1 MVTSSPP
8 LLYLALLALNLST
21 CIAFLPQALLQQPNS
36 KRIHAGADDDSFHGT
51 AITGRVEDAGQRKLC
66 LALFMVP
73 RYNKETKRWSPTSP
87 EEEASAG
94 YSPFGS
100 LLRQGPVPFIQRLR
114 DPDGYDQGV
123 LKMLANENFASRD
136 EAQGNMDAYLQNP
149 NDYALQKLE
158 EKRTGVKYDYANA
171 NMSGGDL
178 ALTAAWTGV
187 LLSVVA
193 RVLYVSQ
200 NGCDTFCQ
208 TYHW

>member
-1 MVTSSPP
+1 MAVRNDNAQLIELTMTTSSLP

-21 CIAFLPQALLQQPNS
+21 CIAFLPQAPQQQPNS
-36 KRIHAGADDDSFHGT
+36 KRIHAGADNDE
-51 AITGRVEDAGQRKLC
+51 VKK
-66 LALFMVP
+66 LFMVP

-187 LLSVVA
+187 LLSVLA

>member
-1 MVTSSPP
+1 MTGSLTV
-8 LLYLALLALNLST
+8 LCLALLAFTSST
-21 CIAFLPQALLQQPNS
+21 CVCVAFVPQQQQQLQPSAS
-36 KRIHAGADDDSFHGT
+36 KRIRSGANDDSSSSST
-51 AITGRVEDAGQRKLC
+51 
-66 LALFMVP
+66 LFMAP
-73 RYNKETKRWSPTSP
+73 RYDKETKRWSPTSP

-100 LLRQGPVPFIQRLR
+100 LLRQGPVPFFQRLR

-136 EAQGNMDAYLQNP
+136 EAPGNMDAYLQNP

-171 NMSGGDL
+171 NMSVADL
-178 ALTAAWTGV
+178 ALTAAWAGV

-193 RVLYVSQ
+193 RVVYVSM
-200 NGCDTFCQ
+200 NGCDQFCQ

>member
-1 MVTSSPP
+1 MTVHVP
-8 LLYLALLALNLST
+8 LSNSQHRTNNDDRLPSLTFPCALCAYFVHMHCVHATGAAAAELKK
-21 CIAFLPQALLQQPNS
+21 NS
-36 KRIHAGADDDSFHGT
+36 AGADDADYSSST
-51 AITGRVEDAGQRKLC
+51 T
-66 LALFMVP
+66 LFMVP
-73 RYNKETKRWSPTSP
+73 RYDKETKRWSPSSP

-94 YSPFGS
+94 YPPSGS
-100 LLRQGPVPFIQRLR
+100 LLRQGPVPFFQRLR

-171 NMSGGDL
+171 NMSAGDL

-187 LLSVVA
+187 LLSVLA
-193 RVLYVSQ
+193 RVAYVAQ
-200 NGCDTFCQ
+200 NGCDEFCQ

>member
-1 MVTSSPP
+1 M
-8 LLYLALLALNLST
+8 
-21 CIAFLPQALLQQPNS
+21 
-36 KRIHAGADDDSFHGT
+36 
-51 AITGRVEDAGQRKLC
+51 
-66 LALFMVP
+66 
-73 RYNKETKRWSPTSP
+73 
-87 EEEASAG
+87 
-94 YSPFGS
+94 PF
-100 LLRQGPVPFIQRLR
+100 FQRLR

-171 NMSGGDL
+171 NMSVGDL
-178 ALTAAWTGV
+178 ALTAAWAGV

-193 RVLYVSQ
+193 RVVYVSM
-200 NGCDTFCQ
+200 NGCDQFCQ

>member
-1 MVTSSPP
+1 MTIGS
-8 LLYLALLALNLST
+8 LLLLSLALLALTSST
-21 CIAFLPQALLQQPNS
+21 CIAFVPQALLQQPNS
-36 KRIHAGADDDSFHGT
+36 KRIRAGADDDSSST
-51 AITGRVEDAGQRKLC
+51 TR
-66 LALFMVP
+66 FMVP
-73 RYNKETKRWSPTSP
+73 RYDKETKRWSPSSP

-94 YSPFGS
+94 YPPSGS
-100 LLRQGPVPFIQRLR
+100 LLRQGPVPFFQRLR

-178 ALTAAWTGV
+178 ALTAAWTSV
-187 LLSVVA
+187 LLTVVA
-193 RVLYVSQ
+193 RVLFVNL
-200 NGCDTFCQ
+200 NGCDSFCQ

>member
-1 MVTSSPP
+1 MVTGSLPF
-8 LLYLALLALNLST
+8 LALLALTSST
-21 CIAFLPQALLQQPNS
+21 CIAFMPQALQQLQPSS
-36 KRIHAGADDDSFHGT
+36 KRIHAGADDNDSFSST
-51 AITGRVEDAGQRKLC
+51 T
-66 LALFMVP
+66 LFMVP
-73 RYNKETKRWSPTSP
+73 RYDKETKRWSPTSP

-123 LKMLANENFASRD
+123 LKMLAIENFASRD

-187 LLSVVA
+187 LLSVLA